1 MIVRT
6 IIATAA
12 LGAAAG
18 GVLPQVV
25 HSAVAPIT
33 NMVATAN
40 VQAVAVAEMDLLGAG
55 MAVNPANITA
65 DLEPNRVDTVT
76 NGPSTSATVFSVA
89 SSNDPNAYPG
99 AGVAVMGGT
108 GCAAAWVDASD
119 PDRLAVDDSPLV
131 TVTSPAGR
139 PCQAPTLPPADRR

>member
-1 MIVRT
+1 MIIRT

-12 LGAAAG
+12 LGAAAAG
-18 GVLPQVV
+18 ALPNVV

-55 MAVNPANITA
+55 ETITPADITA

-76 NGPSTSATVFSVA
+76 TGPSTSATVFSVA
-89 SSNDPNAYPG
+89 GSSDPNAYPG

-108 GCAAAWVDASD
+108 GCAAAWVDATD
-119 PDRLAVDDSPLV
+119 PDLLAIDQSPV
-131 TVTSPAGR
+131 IMVHIPAGQ
-139 PCQAPTLPPADRR
+139 PCQAPTLPPAGRR